1 MRVNYLFILK
11 IVLKVQW

>member
-1 MRVNYLFILK
+1 MK